1 MTNNTDKKD
10 AVYKIIKLLRKNVIK
25 ILVVLREQENIRWK
39 ELQEETKMS
48 TATFNRALSALQEM
62 HFIKKEEQQYEITWA
77 GRLVVDGLMLLG
89 LRTAELPGWKED
101 IPESEKLEDVI
112 AEKVLAKDI
121 AILVLLI
128 IFMSLRFRGRLNIDE
143 LQKELNTEKTVI
155 KEIIEDYEK
164 EGYLEKKDGV
174 LIATDKFEELAAE
187 ELLSIEE

>member
-25 ILVVLREQENIRWK
+25 ILVVLREQEKIRWK

-62 HFIKKEEQQYEITWA
+62 HFIQKKDQYYEITWA

-89 LRTAELPGWKED
+89 LRTAELPGWKEE

-128 IFMSLRFRGRLNIDE
+128 IFMSLRFRGRLNLDE
-143 LQKELNTEKTVI
+143 LQKELDNEKSVI
-155 KEIIEDYEK
+155 KEIIDEYEK
-164 EGYLEKKDGV
+164 EGYLERKDGV
-174 LIATDKFEELAAE
+174 LTATDKFEELAAE
-187 ELLSIEE
+187 ELLSIGE